1 MPHQIQNHVQKPAK
15 PFRKAQ
21 VWARRS
27 VHLKTYLQE
36 LPRRLRLDIEALVK
50 IFLTRRSLLLKLTD
64 NYLVK
69 LWECS
74 RATVQRRLEHL
85 EQQGLLKRMTYP
97 PKKQA
102 DGTWKQE
109 RRLVLIL
116 PKKTNPLLVSH
127 FGSQANLQ
135 QDAVADN
142 STVPAKILPS
152 MKFVDY
158 LALQTK
164 VSKGAFAFWMRR
176 WGAKPKS
183 MGYLLDTIH
192 SKIERRPDVL
202 ESVLW
207 DAEGQQL
214 SGTAL
219 VGVAVSEVKSRVT
232 K

>member
-1 MPHQIQNHVQKPAK
+1 MPNHQTTP
-15 PFRKAQ
+15 RRSSKARL
-21 VWARRS
+21 WARRS
-27 VHLKTYLQE
+27 VHLKTHLQD
-36 LPRRLRLDIEALVK
+36 LPRRLRLDVEALAK
-50 IFLTRRSLLLKLTD
+50 IFLTRRSLLLKLAD

-74 RATVQRRLEHL
+74 RATAQRRLERL
-85 EQQGLLKRMTYP
+85 EELGLLKRMTQP
-97 PKKQA
+97 PQKQS
-102 DGTWKQE
+102 DGTWKQD
-109 RRLVLIL
+109 RKLVLLL
-116 PKKTNPLLVSH
+116 PKKPKSFLVSH
-127 FGSQANLQ
+127 FGSQANSQ
-135 QDAVADN
+135 QNAVADK

-207 DAEGQQL
+207 DAEGQKL
-214 SGTAL
+214 SGLAL
-219 VGVAVSEVKSRVT
+219 VGFVVSEVKART
-232 K
+232 I

>member
-1 MPHQIQNHVQKPAK
+1 MPHQIQNHVQKPTK

-85 EQQGLLKRMTYP
+85 ERQGLLKRMTYP

-135 QDAVADN
+135 QDAVANN

-158 LALQTK
+158 LALQTR
-164 VSKGAFAFWMRR
+164 VSKVRSNSYPNQTPIR
-176 WGAKPKS
+176 QR
-183 MGYLLDTIH
+183 L
-192 SKIERRPDVL
+192 R
-202 ESVLW
+202 
-207 DAEGQQL
+207 
-214 SGTAL
+214 
-219 VGVAVSEVKSRVT
+219 
-232 K
+232 

>member
-1 MPHQIQNHVQKPAK
+1 MPHQIQNHVQKPTK

-21 VWARRS
+21 LWARRS

-116 PKKTNPLLVSH
+116 PKKTKPLLVSH

-135 QDAVADN
+135 QDAVADD
-142 STVPAKILPS
+142 STVPVKILPS

-164 VSKGAFAFWMRR
+164 VSKGAFAYWLRN
-176 WGAKPKS
+176 WGARPAS
-183 MGYLLDTIH
+183 MGYLLDNIH
-192 SKIERRPDVL
+192 KKIERRPDVL

-207 DAEGQQL
+207 DAEGQKL
-214 SGTAL
+214 SGQTL
-219 VGVAVSEVKSRVT
+219 VGFVVSEVKARVHV
-232 K
+232 

>member
-1 MPHQIQNHVQKPAK
+1 MPHQIQNHVQKPTK

-142 STVPAKILPS
+142 STVPVKILPS

-164 VSKGAFAFWMRR
+164 VSKGAFAYWLRN
-176 WGAKPKS
+176 WGARPAS
-183 MGYLLDTIH
+183 MGYLLDNIH
-192 SKIERRPDVL
+192 KKIERRPDIL

-207 DAEGQQL
+207 DAEGQKL
-214 SGTAL
+214 SGQAL
-219 VGVAVSEVKSRVT
+219 VGFVVGEVKARAV
-232 K
+232 

>member
-1 MPHQIQNHVQKPAK
+1 MPHQIQNHVQKPTK

-85 EQQGLLKRMTYP
+85 ERQGLLKRMTYP

-135 QDAVADN
+135 QDAVADD
-142 STVPAKILPS
+142 STVPVKILPS
-152 MKFVDY
+152 TKFVDY

-164 VSKGAFAFWMRR
+164 VSKGAFAYWLRN
-176 WGAKPKS
+176 WGARPAS
-183 MGYLLDTIH
+183 MGYLLDNIH
-192 SKIERRPDVL
+192 KKIERRPDIL

-207 DAEGQQL
+207 DAEGQKL
-214 SGTAL
+214 SGQAL
-219 VGVAVSEVKSRVT
+219 VGFVVSEVKARTV
-232 K
+232 

>member
-1 MPHQIQNHVQKPAK
+1 MPHQIQNHVQKPTK

-164 VSKGAFAFWMRR
+164 VSKGAFAFWMRN
-176 WGAKPKS
+176 WGARPAS
-183 MGYLLDTIH
+183 MGYLLDNIH
-192 SKIERRPDVL
+192 KKIERRPDIL

-207 DAEGQQL
+207 DAEGQKL
-214 SGTAL
+214 SGQAL
-219 VGVAVSEVKSRVT
+219 VGFVVSEVKARVHV
-232 K
+232 